1 MKCSISEKPFGIFD
15 NKPVTQYTLTN
26 NNGMQVSVINYGA
39 TITRIITPDRNNNK
53 GNVIFGFDTLDGYL
67 ENADKYIGSVVG
79 RYCNRIGKARFFIDG
94 IEYMLA
100 KNEQQ
105 NNLHGGIKGFDKVWW
120 NIEGLEDNCSLKLTY
135 LSKDGEEGFPG
146 NMYVEI
152 IYSLSDDNALTISYA
167 AVCDKPSPVN
177 LTSHCYFNL
186 SAGTEAAVTGHEL
199 LLFSDEYTVLDENNI
214 PTGDIASVEN
224 TAYDFRNPS
233 TIGKQIDQL
242 PGGYD
247 INYVLNKQAGIAAI
261 LYHQESG
268 RVMEVFTTEPGL
280 QLYSAGNMEGS
291 HARPGDKP
299 GEAKYT
305 AICLEAQHFPNSP
318 NIPAFPDTIL
328 RPGAVYRQSTAYKFS
343 VK

>member
-1 MKCSISEKPFGIFD
+1 MKCSISEKPFGVFD

-39 TITRIITPDRNNNK
+39 TVTRIITADRNNNK
-53 GNVIFGFDTLDGYL
+53 GNVIFGFDTLEGYL

-94 IEYMLA
+94 IEYLLA
-100 KNEQQ
+100 KNE
-105 NNLHGGIKGFDKVWW
+105 NNNSLHGGIKGFDKVWW
-120 NIEGLEDNCSLKLTY
+120 NIEGLEDDCSLKLTY

-146 NMYVEI
+146 NMYVEV

-186 SAGTEAAVTGHEL
+186 SAGNDPSVSGHEL
-199 LLFSDEYTVLDENNI
+199 LLFADEYTELDQDNI
-214 PTGDIASVEN
+214 PTGNFASVEN
-224 TAYDFRNPS
+224 TAYDFRNPKA
-233 TIGKQIDQL
+233 IGKDIDQL

-261 LYHQESG
+261 LYHAGSG
-268 RVMEVFTTEPGL
+268 RVMEMFTTEPGL
-280 QLYSAGNMEGS
+280 QIYSAGNREGS
-291 HARPGDKP
+291 HAGLETNA
-299 GEAKYT
+299 GQVKYT

-318 NIPAFPDTIL
+318 NIPVFPDTIL
-328 RPGAVYRQSTAYKFS
+328 RPGDVYRQSTVYKFS